1 MQKMFRPAVL
11 FLRQKQQEMSGHSK
25 WSTIKHKK
33 GAKDAKRAKIFTRLI
48 KELTVAA
55 RDGADPDA
63 NPRLR
68 LAIQNAK
75 GANMPKDNIQ
85 RAIKKGAGAEGES
98 YFEQNFEGYGPGG
111 IGIYVEC
118 TTDNTNRTVANVRS
132 YFTKGGGNLGT
143 NGSLDFIFD
152 RKGVFVV
159 EADALGEL
167 DPDEFEMELIDG
179 GAEEVEQE
187 EGSFFIY
194 TSFEDFGNMNKKLEE
209 LGIEAKSAEAQ
220 RIPNST
226 NEVPA
231 DVAKQVLRLI
241 EMFDEDDDVNNVY
254 HNMELTDEVAAVLE

>member
-1 MQKMFRPAVL
+1 
-11 FLRQKQQEMSGHSK
+11 MSGHSK

-98 YFEQNFEGYGPGG
+98 YVEQNFEGYGPGG

-152 RKGVFVV
+152 RKGVFVIDPTTI
-159 EADALGEL
+159 EMDL
-167 DPDEFEMELIDG
+167 DDLEMELIDG
-179 GAEEVEQE
+179 GAEEVERE
-187 EGSFFIY
+187 DGSIFVY

-209 LGIEAKSAEAQ
+209 LGIEPKSAEAQ

-226 NEVPA
+226 SEVGV

-241 EMFDEDDDVNNVY
+241 DLFEEDDDVNNIY
-254 HNMELTDEVAAVLE
+254 HNMELTDEIMASME